1 MNSKKRYIS
10 CLDKRVIISFAIC
23 IVFGLLTHI
32 LLSNAGVFQ
41 IASNI
46 LRFAFWMVIILIHF
60 VSWISAVVLLTV
72 INIGLIIK
80 YFPSKQSSEN
90 DTKP

>member
-23 IVFGLLTHI
+23 LIIGCLTSI
-32 LLSNAGVFQ
+32 LINNASLIQ

-46 LRFAFWMVIILIHF
+46 LRVLFWIIIILISSA
-60 VSWISAVVLLTV
+60 SWISAVVLLTI

-80 YFPSKQSSEN
+80 YFSSKQSSEN